1 MAILEQVPRQ
11 SAPVTPH
18 LYEVEA
24 TTVLQTYNYEL
35 FDARRRA
42 RVPLR
47 IEVVSPSDPRID
59 KAHEIEVAAMVA
71 LGDPEHE
78 VREEFA
84 PYRDKS
90 IYFLAFDQDSAGTA
104 DELLGMGR
112 IIPSSEADGNKSLLD
127 LAKIPGWAI
136 NDEFTTTTGET
147 FLYPEEVVAAF
158 KAESGCESL
167 DKVWD
172 IATLGMVLGD
182 EAERLEMDES
192 KNAIV
197 AEALIASFTRETV
210 REAKAGGIT
219 HVTSFNQEHADK
231 YFRSLGYPFNDMFGL
246 EPMMYDSFD
255 SGEGMTAQPAWLSTE
270 SLLQTIRESAKSH
283 MRRVVTRAVV
293 EEA

>member
-1 MAILEQVPRQ
+1 MAIYELEPYPQELH
-11 SAPVTPH
+11 ALT
-18 LYEVEA
+18 LNEA
-24 TTVLQTYNYEL
+24 LEPSTVLQTYNYDMLNVRTRE
-35 FDARRRA
+35 

-47 IEVVSPSDPRID
+47 VEVVNSSDPRVD

-90 IYFLAFDQDSAGTA
+90 LYFLAFDKDSAGTA
-104 DELLGMGR
+104 DEILGMGR
-112 IIPSSEADGNKSLLD
+112 IIPSNETDGNKSLLD

-147 FLYPEEVVAAF
+147 FHYPEEVIAAF
-158 KAESGCESL
+158 KAESGCDSL

-172 IATLGMVLGD
+172 IATLGMQLV
-182 EAERLEMDES
+182 
-192 KNAIV
+192 KNAII

-210 REAKAGGIT
+210 REARAGNLT
-219 HVTSFNQEHADK
+219 HVTSFNQVHADK

-246 EPMMYDSFD
+246 GPMMYDSFD

-270 SLLQTIRESAKSH
+270 DLLQTIRESAKSH

-293 EEA
+293 EKA